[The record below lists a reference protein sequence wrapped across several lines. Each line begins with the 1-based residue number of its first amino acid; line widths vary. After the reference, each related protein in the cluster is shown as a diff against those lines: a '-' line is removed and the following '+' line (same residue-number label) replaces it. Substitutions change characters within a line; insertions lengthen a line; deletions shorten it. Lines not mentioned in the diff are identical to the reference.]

1 MGAWNKESAKVTN
14 DVRKL
19 QTIANDDSASMKVLI
34 DSITVELNPND
45 NSAGFQ
51 IYGFDHD
58 SDPSTPQKAVVA
70 TALFEPQFKHTYMP
84 YSDFQ

>member
-45 NSAGFQ
+45 NSAGF
-51 IYGFDHD
+51 
-58 SDPSTPQKAVVA
+58 
-70 TALFEPQFKHTYMP
+70 
-84 YSDFQ
+84 